1 MKYVLIVLQI
11 LLALAF
17 LAAGSGKILTPV
29 NELAQQ
35 MNWVN
40 AVPAFTVPIIGILE
54 VAGALGLVL
63 PWLTGIQPQLVRLA
77 AIGLALT
84 MLGAIITHL
93 AIGDPANALIGPLV
107 LGGLSAFVA
116 YARTKI
122 LPLT

>member
-17 LAAGSGKILTPV
+17 LAAGSGKILTPAD
-29 NELAQQ
+29 ELAQQ

-40 AVPAFTVPIIGILE
+40 FVPAFAVLLIGILE

-77 AIGLALT
+77 AAGLALT
-84 MLGAIITHL
+84 MLGAIITHF
-93 AIGDPANALIGPLV
+93 AVGDPIGSIIAPLI
-107 LGGLSAFVA
+107 LGGLAAFVA
-116 YARTKI
+116 YGRTKI